1 MDWELIKSQDD
12 DNSYFKLVD
21 FPVEIL
27 FYVIS
32 YLPTRDHDTNALICL
47 SEVAPNYRNSFIM
60 EGVLLVRLG
69 TSPCVRCD

>member
-32 YLPTRDHDTNALICL
+32 YLPTRDHGTVKKKII
-47 SEVAPNYRNSFIM
+47 PPKIFI
-60 EGVLLVRLG
+60 LG
-69 TSPCVRCD
+69 